1 MNNYVTFAL
10 GLHALLWSNGHA
22 GTMVIG
28 TDALVVQ
35 DGGLSTLPVW
45 KLKESAWPQNL
56 AERQI
61 KIVETDLISDI
72 KVKYVSEA

>member
-1 MNNYVTFAL
+1 
-10 GLHALLWSNGHA
+10 
-22 GTMVIG
+22 MVIG